1 MEELLDLVEDLA
13 RLEALEP
20 EEDLESVEPLEEAVP
35 VRDREDEKMEG
46 LYMFPAPPRPAG
58 V

>member
-1 MEELLDLVEDLA
+1 VLDLVEDLP
-13 RLEALEP
+13 RLKELEP
-20 EEDLESVEPLEEAVP
+20 EEDLESVEPFEEAVVDR
-35 VRDREDEKMEG
+35 VRDGEQEG